1 MKITIEKN
9 LVEFMPETD
18 NETQELTALWN
29 VLVDCVQFNKK
40 IVPVG
45 EYVPIKNNMARFAIE
60 T

>member
-1 MKITIEKN
+1 
-9 LVEFMPETD
+9 MPETD